1 MARVIGCEGL
11 HIAKLL
17 TDTKEGATW
26 EKPIAVPS
34 LIAIDI
40 KDNSE
45 KVELYSDDKLEQVI
59 TAMTGKEVTI
69 ELGGI
74 EKDVLAL
81 ISGNTYEEGV
91 FIQSADAVANE
102 VALMFKAPLSRGG
115 FRYCALYKGVLAQE
129 ETNYKTKE
137 GSVEGQTI
145 KLTGVFMALENGV
158 PYIEVDDNDKNL
170 TPAQKAM
177 VNSWFTKVPVFEKTT
192 EKAPQEKEDK
202 GPQKEKSEKTVEG
215 SVGK

>member
-74 EKDVLAL
+74 EKEVLAL

-177 VNSWFTKVPVFEKTT
+177 VNSWFTKVPVFEKTSQ
-192 EKAPQEKEDK
+192 EKEVKEDK
-202 GPQKEKSEKTVEG
+202 GPQKQEKNVEG
-215 SVGK
+215 TTGK